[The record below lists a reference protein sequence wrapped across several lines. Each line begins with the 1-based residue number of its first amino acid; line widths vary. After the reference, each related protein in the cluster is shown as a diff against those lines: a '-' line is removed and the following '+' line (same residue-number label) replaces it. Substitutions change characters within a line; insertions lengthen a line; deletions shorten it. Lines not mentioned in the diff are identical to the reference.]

1 MTNNYLCVL
10 VLLDQQRVRDCQIII
25 INCNTF
31 PRDCLKGERGGE
43 GEKQVER
50 KKNRG
55 RGERGQSY

>member
-31 PRDCLKGERGGE
+31 PRDCLKGERE
-43 GEKQVER
+43 GERE
-50 KKNRG
+50 KNRWRG
-55 RGERGQSY
+55 RKTEGEEREQSY